1 MKADLRTLGQLYTR
15 ITLFE
20 QQHAAFQGDVNK
32 QIKRLESQ
40 KIEMQ
45 QFIDLLRNQQSTFDC
60 HSAVAREIRILQDK
74 VFNEMLQVSNQF
86 LVQSIQSRQEAGGGD
101 GGSKRGRDG
110 GDDGRDRR
118 RPDNNQRGDGGTS

>member
-86 LVQSIQSRQEAGGGD
+86 LVQSTIQSREEAGGGD
-101 GGSKRGRDG
+101 GRSKRGRDG
-110 GDDGRDRR
+110 A
-118 RPDNNQRGDGGTS
+118 RPP